1 MQNDEMLS
9 DMGLLKEIQDI
20 MNSLDQ
26 NAFSLI

>member
-26 NAFSLI
+26 NEFSII

>member
-1 MQNDEMLS
+1 MQNDDMLS

-26 NAFSLI
+26 NEFSII